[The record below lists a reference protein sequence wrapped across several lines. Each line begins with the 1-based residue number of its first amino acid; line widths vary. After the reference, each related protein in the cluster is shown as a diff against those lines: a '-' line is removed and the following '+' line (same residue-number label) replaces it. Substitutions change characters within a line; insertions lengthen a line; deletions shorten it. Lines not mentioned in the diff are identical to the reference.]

1 MVFLCA
7 AVFGLVVFHIDGRIS
22 EEIREHAENWHK
34 ETAGAGIL
42 PLPGTRLPSRK
53 RAVNRASILPL
64 NRGIKV

>member
-42 PLPGTRLPSRK
+42 PLPGTRLPSRTRDADK
-53 RAVNRASILPL
+53 ASIIPF
-64 NRGIKV
+64 RGIKV

>member
-22 EEIREHAENWHK
+22 EEIREHAGNWQK

-42 PLPGTRLPSRK
+42 PLPSTRPPSRE
-53 RAVNRASILPL
+53 RAAHKASILPL
-64 NRGIKV
+64 NRGLKV